1 MIPSEFLALSEKD
14 KAFVIAAIRI
24 KQENEKNEER
34 KLKSKGRRK

>member
-1 MIPSEFLALSEKD
+1 MIPSEFLTLSERD
-14 KAFVIAAIRI
+14 KAFVIASIRI